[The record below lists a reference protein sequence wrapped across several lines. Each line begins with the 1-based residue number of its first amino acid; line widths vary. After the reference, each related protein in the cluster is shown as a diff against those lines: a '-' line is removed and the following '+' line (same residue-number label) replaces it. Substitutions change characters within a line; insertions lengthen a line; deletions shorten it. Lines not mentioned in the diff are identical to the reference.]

1 MPRKKTPPQSP
12 PQDQPANLNQQPAT
26 EPDQTEISTET
37 STEIEAAADSVLDAA
52 AVLSGAASTFK
63 VADDPELTGGD
74 PDDSIVQ
81 LDADGEEIRRDVEP
95 EFELMNEDQ
104 FFEQFRLIFDGPQ
117 DFDEDW
123 APFAIPPKEE
133 KGARLVSDRIYRRC
147 ANSSIKWLRDFV
159 NLNGSALLDWTMI
172 GTFLYGRTMAVGQV
186 MAIKQAKAQER
197 ANAQIGATTGADQD
211 KKADP
216 TAAHVDPN
224 SEGAY
229 ASPAV

>member
-1 MPRKKTPPQSP
+1 MRKPPKKSQSPQLDQNPPQIE
-12 PQDQPANLNQQPAT
+12 DQPET
-26 EPDQTEISTET
+26 STTTSTET
-37 STEIEAAADSVLDAA
+37 EADAASVLAA
-52 AVLSGAASTFK
+52 AASTFK
-63 VADDPELTGGD
+63 VADDDALTGGD